1 LGKEEEA
8 VMKKQR
14 KQFVILA
21 ILLVLCVLVWV
32 IVSAVIKKN
41 EKKQESIEEA
51 DLESRKLCPVEVE
64 DITELSYYYEDT
76 KLTLK
81 LDGDQWI
88 CEGNEEVDI
97 DETSINTML
106 TALTGL
112 AYTEQIE
119 DAEELSEY
127 GLETPQNTVSIK
139 TTDGEYTFYLGDE
152 NSYTGD
158 YYVMV
163 EGDTSVYTVSTNI
176 SAYFSYSLE
185 DITAEEEATDTDAD
199 AVSTD
204 TDADAE

>member
-1 LGKEEEA
+1 
-8 VMKKQR
+8 MKKQR

-41 EKKQESIEEA
+41 EEKQESIEEA

-97 DETSINTML
+97 DESSINTML

-127 GLETPQNTVSIK
+127 GLETPQNTVSVK

-158 YYVMV
+158 HYVMV
-163 EGDTSVYTVSTNI
+163 EGDASVYTVSTDI
-176 SAYFSYSLE
+176 AAYFSYSLE

>member
-76 KLTLK
+76 KLTLT
-81 LDGDQWI
+81 LDGNQWI

>member
-1 LGKEEEA
+1 
-8 VMKKQR
+8 MKKQR

-32 IVSAVIKKN
+32 IASAVMKKN
-41 EKKQESIEEA
+41 EEKQESIEEA

-88 CEGNEEVDI
+88 CEGNEEVDV
-97 DETSINTML
+97 DESSINTML

-163 EGDTSVYTVSTNI
+163 EGDASVYTVSTDI
-176 SAYFSYSLE
+176 AAYFSYSLE

>member
-1 LGKEEEA
+1 
-8 VMKKQR
+8 M
-14 KQFVILA
+14 
-21 ILLVLCVLVWV
+21 
-32 IVSAVIKKN
+32 KKN
-41 EKKQESIEEA
+41 EEKQESIEEA

-97 DETSINTML
+97 DESSINTML